1 MTGRRLPACKSLRG
15 NAGCQPALDVS
26 IHQRIE
32 RAMLIDPETGWNSRG
47 YLPHYDEKE
56 VVQFVTYR
64 LAGSLPQKLIERN
77 TLLLKAGEISEIE
90 YHRRVERLLDQG
102 FGATYLKR
110 PDIARIVEQNLL
122 RFDGEKYR
130 LLHWVLMSNHV
141 HVLLIAMNGYS
152 LSSIMHSLKS
162 YTSKQANKVLNRSG
176 SFWSIEYFDR
186 YIRNSDHYCKTVKY
200 IHDNPVKAGL
210 CASAEDWEF
219 GCAGRHK

>member
-1 MTGRRLPACKSLRG
+1 
-15 NAGCQPALDVS
+15 
-26 IHQRIE
+26 
-32 RAMLIDPETGWNSRG
+32 MLIDPETGWNSRG